1 MLAFS
6 QQYFSIQIMFSGI
19 ISLLK
24 NHQDII
30 CVRACSHVQSS
41 TQGPSELCLTLSLRS
56 TVIKLR
62 LPNSN
67 NCACFLLTVIIFMSL
82 FSCTFI
88 CKSQLRFVSCG
99 VFTKLN
105 ENSDSDSDI
114 LYLWLRRSQES
125 WLTGENCMLR
135 TED

>member
-30 CVRACSHVQSS
+30 CVRACSHFQSS

-62 LPNSN
+62 LPNSY
-67 NCACFLLTVIIFMSL
+67 NCACFLLIVITFLSL
-82 FSCTFI
+82 LACTSI

-99 VFTKLN
+99 VFTHLN
-105 ENSDSDSDI
+105 ENSDSDSV
-114 LYLWLRRSQES
+114 LPRR
-125 WLTGENCMLR
+125 LTFPPTVYTVVQSVYSL
-135 TED
+135 